1 MLKKSLYLIISILL
15 ATVLVVLQTTL
26 SNLMWLSSVD
36 MPVTIGLTLNTF
48 FGDLIGMNFGGAIP
62 LVGLVAVGMLLAYLV
77 AKILLIWINT
87 KKSYAYGL
95 AGAAAILAIVLL
107 MPLAFYNLDLIA
119 GARTALGKTILILCG
134 FLSGYYF
141 GSRLEDKE

>member
-1 MLKKSLYLIISILL
+1 MLKKSLYLILSILI
-15 ATVLVVLQTTL
+15 ATALVVLQTTL

-36 MPVTIGLTLNTF
+36 MPLTIGLALKTF
-48 FGDLIGMNFGGAIP
+48 VGDLIGMNSSGAIP
-62 LVGLVAVGMLLAYLV
+62 LVGLVAVGMLLAYSV
-77 AKILLIWINT
+77 VKILLIWVDT

>member
-36 MPVTIGLTLNTF
+36 MPVTIVLTFNTF
-48 FGDLIGMNFGGAIP
+48 FGDLIGMNSGGAIP

-141 GSRLEDKE
+141 GSRLEGKE

>member
-1 MLKKSLYLIISILL
+1 MLKKSLHLIISILL

-48 FGDLIGMNFGGAIP
+48 FGDLIGMNSGGAIP

>member
-141 GSRLEDKE
+141 GSRLEGKE

>member
-48 FGDLIGMNFGGAIP
+48 FGDLIGMNSGGAIP

-77 AKILLIWINT
+77 AKILLIWINA
-87 KKSYAYGL
+87 KKSFAYGL

-141 GSRLEDKE
+141 GSRLEGKE

>member
-26 SNLMWLSSVD
+26 SNLIWLSSVD
-36 MPVTIGLTLNTF
+36 MPVTIGLTFNTF
-48 FGDLIGMNFGGAIP
+48 FGDLIGMNSGGAIP

-141 GSRLEDKE
+141 GSRLEGKE

>member
-48 FGDLIGMNFGGAIP
+48 FGDLIGMNSGGAIP
-62 LVGLVAVGMLLAYLV
+62 LVGLVALGMLLAYLV
-77 AKILLIWINT
+77 AKILLIWINA

-119 GARTALGKTILILCG
+119 GARTALRKTILILCG

-141 GSRLEDKE
+141 GSRLEGKE

>member
-1 MLKKSLYLIISILL
+1 MLKKSLYLIISILI
-15 ATVLVVLQTTL
+15 ATALVVLQTTL
-26 SNLMWLSSVD
+26 SNLIWLSSVD
-36 MPVTIGLTLNTF
+36 MPVTIGLTLKTF
-48 FGDLIGMNFGGAIP
+48 FGDLIGMNTGGAIP
-62 LVGLVAVGMLLAYLV
+62 LVGLVAVGMLLAYSV
-77 AKILLIWINT
+77 AKILLIWIDT

-141 GSRLEDKE
+141 GSKLEDKE

>member
-36 MPVTIGLTLNTF
+36 MPVTIGLTLKTF

-119 GARTALGKTILILCG
+119 GARTAIGKTILILCG

-141 GSRLEDKE
+141 GSRLEGKE

>member
-48 FGDLIGMNFGGAIP
+48 FSDLIGMNSAGAIP

-141 GSRLEDKE
+141 GSRLEGKE

>member
-15 ATVLVVLQTTL
+15 ATVLVVLETTL

-36 MPVTIGLTLNTF
+36 MPVTIGLTFNTF
-48 FGDLIGMNFGGAIP
+48 FGDLIGMNSDGAIP

-141 GSRLEDKE
+141 GSKLEGKE

>member
-1 MLKKSLYLIISILL
+1 MLKKFLYLIISILI
-15 ATVLVVLQTTL
+15 ATTLVVLQTTL
-26 SNLMWLSSVD
+26 SNIMWLSSVD
-36 MPVTIGLTLNTF
+36 MPVTIGLTLKTF
-48 FGDLIGMNFGGAIP
+48 FGDLIGMNTGGAIP
-62 LVGLVAVGMLLAYLV
+62 LVGLVAVGMLLAYSV
-77 AKILLIWINT
+77 AKILLIWIDT

-141 GSRLEDKE
+141 GSKLEGKE

>member
-36 MPVTIGLTLNTF
+36 MPVTIGLILNTF
-48 FGDLIGMNFGGAIP
+48 FGDLIGMNFGGALP

-77 AKILLIWINT
+77 AKILLIWINA
-87 KKSYAYGL
+87 KKSFAYGL
-95 AGAAAILAIVLL
+95 AGGAAILAIVLL

-141 GSRLEDKE
+141 GSRLEGKE

>member
-1 MLKKSLYLIISILL
+1 
-15 ATVLVVLQTTL
+15 
-26 SNLMWLSSVD
+26 
-36 MPVTIGLTLNTF
+36 
-48 FGDLIGMNFGGAIP
+48 
-62 LVGLVAVGMLLAYLV
+62 MLLAYSV
-77 AKILLIWINT
+77 AKILLIWVILKNH
-87 KKSYAYGL
+87 YAYGL

-141 GSRLEDKE
+141 GSKLEDKE

>member
-26 SNLMWLSSVD
+26 SNLMWLFSVD

-48 FGDLIGMNFGGAIP
+48 FGDLIGMNSAGAIP

-141 GSRLEDKE
+141 GSRLEGKE

>member
-1 MLKKSLYLIISILL
+1 MLKKFLYLIISILI
-15 ATVLVVLQTTL
+15 ATTLVVLQTTL

-36 MPVTIGLTLNTF
+36 MPVTIGLALKTF
-48 FGDLIGMNFGGAIP
+48 VGDLIGMNSSGAIP
-62 LVGLVAVGMLLAYLV
+62 LVGLVAVGMLLAYTV
-77 AKILLIWINT
+77 AKIMLIWVDT

>member
-15 ATVLVVLQTTL
+15 ATILVVLQTTL

-141 GSRLEDKE
+141 GSRLEGKE

>member
-48 FGDLIGMNFGGAIP
+48 FGYLIGMNSAGAIP

-141 GSRLEDKE
+141 GSRLEGKE

>member
-1 MLKKSLYLIISILL
+1 MLKKSLYLIISIFL

-26 SNLMWLSSVD
+26 SNLIWLSSVD
-36 MPVTIGLTLNTF
+36 MPVTIGLTFNTF
-48 FGDLIGMNFGGAIP
+48 FGDLIGMNSGGAIP

-77 AKILLIWINT
+77 AKILLIWINA

-141 GSRLEDKE
+141 GSRLEGKE

>member
-48 FGDLIGMNFGGAIP
+48 FGDLIGMNSGGAIP
-62 LVGLVAVGMLLAYLV
+62 LVGLVALGMLLAYLV
-77 AKILLIWINT
+77 AKILLIWINA

-141 GSRLEDKE
+141 GSKLEGKE

>member
-1 MLKKSLYLIISILL
+1 MLKKSLYLILSILI
-15 ATVLVVLQTTL
+15 ATALVVLQTTL

-36 MPVTIGLTLNTF
+36 MPVTIGLALKTF
-48 FGDLIGMNFGGAIP
+48 VGDLIGMNSSGAIP
-62 LVGLVAVGMLLAYLV
+62 LVGLVAVGMLLAYAV
-77 AKILLIWINT
+77 AKILLIWVDT

-134 FLSGYYF
+134 FLSGFYF

>member
-26 SNLMWLSSVD
+26 SNLMWLSSID

-48 FGDLIGMNFGGAIP
+48 FGDLIGMNSAGAIP

-141 GSRLEDKE
+141 GSRLEGKE

>member
-36 MPVTIGLTLNTF
+36 MPVTVGLTLKTF
-48 FGDLIGMNFGGAIP
+48 FSDLIGMNTGGAIP
-62 LVGLVAVGMLLAYLV
+62 LVGLVAVGMLLAYSV
-77 AKILLIWINT
+77 AKILLIWIDT

-141 GSRLEDKE
+141 GSRLEGKE

>member
-36 MPVTIGLTLNTF
+36 MPVTIGLTINTF
-48 FGDLIGMNFGGAIP
+48 FGDLIGMNSGGAIP

-119 GARTALGKTILILCG
+119 GARTVLGKTILILCG

-141 GSRLEDKE
+141 GSRLEGKE

>member
-1 MLKKSLYLIISILL
+1 MLKKYLYLILSILI
-15 ATVLVVLQTTL
+15 ATALVVLQTTL

-36 MPVTIGLTLNTF
+36 MPVTIGLALKTF
-48 FGDLIGMNFGGAIP
+48 VGDLIGMNSSGAIP
-62 LVGLVAVGMLLAYLV
+62 LVGLVAVGMLLAYTV
-77 AKILLIWINT
+77 AKILLIWVDT

>member
-1 MLKKSLYLIISILL
+1 MLKKSLYLILSILI
-15 ATVLVVLQTTL
+15 ATALVVLQTTL

-36 MPVTIGLTLNTF
+36 MPVTIGLALKTF
-48 FGDLIGMNFGGAIP
+48 VGDLIGMNSSGAIP
-62 LVGLVAVGMLLAYLV
+62 LVGLVAVGMLLAYAV
-77 AKILLIWINT
+77 AKILLIWVDT

-141 GSRLEDKE
+141 GSRLEGKE

>member
-1 MLKKSLYLIISILL
+1 MLKKSLYLIVSILI
-15 ATVLVVLQTTL
+15 ATALVVLQTTL

-36 MPVTIGLTLNTF
+36 MPVTIGLALKTF
-48 FGDLIGMNFGGAIP
+48 VGDLIGMNSSGAIP
-62 LVGLVAVGMLLAYLV
+62 LVGLVAVGMLLAYAV
-77 AKILLIWINT
+77 AKILLIWVDT

-141 GSRLEDKE
+141 GSRLEGKE

>member
-48 FGDLIGMNFGGAIP
+48 FGDLIGMNSAGAIP

-141 GSRLEDKE
+141 GSRLEDKV

>member
-36 MPVTIGLTLNTF
+36 MPVTIGLTFNTF
-48 FGDLIGMNFGGAIP
+48 FGDLIGMNSGGAIP

-77 AKILLIWINT
+77 AKILLIWINA

-141 GSRLEDKE
+141 GSKLDDKE

>member
-26 SNLMWLSSVD
+26 SNLMWLASVD
-36 MPVTIGLTLNTF
+36 MPVTIGLTFNTF
-48 FGDLIGMNFGGAIP
+48 FGDLIGMNSGGAIP
-62 LVGLVAVGMLLAYLV
+62 LVGLVAVGMILAYSV

>member
-48 FGDLIGMNFGGAIP
+48 FGDLIGMNSAGAIP
-62 LVGLVAVGMLLAYLV
+62 LVCLLY
-77 AKILLIWINT
+77 T
-87 KKSYAYGL
+87 S
-95 AGAAAILAIVLL
+95 
-107 MPLAFYNLDLIA
+107 PSPRD
-119 GARTALGKTILILCG
+119 
-134 FLSGYYF
+134 
-141 GSRLEDKE
+141 